1 MVYENKNKSIVSQ
14 IMSVLHD
21 INSNIKNIFRCV
33 NKKQGNDMSCPYM
46 EMDETKIHKG
56 YSIVINDDIKIRQP
70 YLGEIVDYGESK
82 YYGMIADLCAVGA
95 DLKWQLDDV
104 GIDYTKIEDY
114 DLFCVFISR
123 LFNADRT
130 SILFGDEVDFSKM
143 SVVFDD
149 AIQENVLVQFLDNGK
164 KIRVDKYVYSSIVSV
179 LRKMHR
185 MKRNNE
191 MPGNEATRL
200 FLIEDARE
208 EYEDNKD
215 KPYKP
220 YLLNLI
226 SAMVNSKEFKRDDV
240 TVYDMKIC
248 AFMDSVYRITK
259 IKTSELLLMS
269 GYSGFGI
276 DLKKISKD
284 DTNWMGEL
292 K

>member
-1 MVYENKNKSIVSQ
+1 MVYENKNKSIMSQ
-14 IMSVLHD
+14 VISILHD
-21 INSNIKNIFRCV
+21 INSNIKNLFKSI
-33 NKKQGNDMSCPYM
+33 NKKQENDLSCSFT
-46 EMDETKIHKG
+46 EIDETKIYKG
-56 YSIVINDDIKIRQP
+56 YSVCINDDIKIRQP
-70 YLGEIVDYGESK
+70 YIGEIVDYGESK
-82 YYGMIADLCAVGA
+82 YYGMVADLCAVGA

-104 GIDYTKIEDY
+104 GIDYTQIEDY
-114 DLFCVFISR
+114 DLFCVFISK
-123 LFNADRT
+123 LFGTDRT

-143 SVVFDD
+143 SVVFDN

-248 AFMDSVYRITK
+248 AFMDSVYRIAK